1 MEKVIKEGQT
11 QVYADG
17 TIDRQ
22 YGVNTN
28 APYLNMPPQ
37 QLIDIVGVLFSQSG
51 KTTLDGKNGKVVESG
66 PMSDSQVLAILVGM
80 GTPQQLAMS
89 AINAFKGNQTEIT
102 ENNNKQKNHNE
113 MKFTIA
119 ELHENVMKSIEAL
132 KVMNSDNSRVSYS
145 AKNALDILEES
156 LKVFPMRFKNEETE
170 VISEEIENSVNPML
184 KFNIAKSL
192 HSKLASS
199 DWLNPIKE
207 LRSYI
212 TGAYEDTKWS
222 FRVTEAITRT
232 QSQKGKM
239 YEGLVNDLEGL
250 LNESSDSIKSKFSA
264 IAAKNPW
271 SMDCKAILNE
281 MKAEDNKATANGG
294 GTISTILSPVLESEN
309 GLTFHLHGKNY
320 NFDGKTITEAEVKD
334 PRFFD
339 ILEGLG
345 MFKHTNES
353 LVTFGEGNNK
363 TLEYN
368 LSEGTIKLGETD
380 LSNASIIELKE
391 SLMGINFFGYRN
403 QWKIDKVCKF
413 FESVHLLAEMDN
425 FTNITSNQYSNLT
438 LTMINLDEGVYVNKV
453 NSAMHLNE
461 MVFVSSATETVKL
474 VKEFINYDA
483 SPILSERLIAEND
496 EAAKIEKE
504 RSDISDK
511 ISFLEE
517 KKAKVKEAINKLGET
532 EELTEAMNLLEEEI
546 SKFEK
551 SLQETYDKV
560 VLGGNKGDKSK
571 THDGE
576 DYEDEDEKDESAKNE
591 KYDKVVLGG
600 NKGDKSK
607 THDGED
613 YEDDDEK
620 DESVDEDRAEDIADE
635 IKKKGEPKKLKVK
648 SLTEKKSRN
657 DYLNDGFVEAEI
669 NKSGNGLRKGMEVF
683 VSAEDYTSLGDDDKL
698 ECVDP
703 KTGKTTICPKGQ
715 LNVKI

>member
-17 TIDRQ
+17 AIDRQ
-22 YGVNTN
+22 FGINTD

-37 QLIDIVGVLFSQSG
+37 QLIDIVGVLFAQSG
-51 KTTLDGKNGKVVESG
+51 KTKLDGKNGKVVESG

-145 AKNALDILEES
+145 ANNALNILEES

-192 HSKLASS
+192 HSKLAFA

-212 TGAYEDTKWS
+212 NGAYEDTKWS
-222 FRVTEAITRT
+222 FRVTEAIART
-232 QSQKGKM
+232 QTQKGKM
-239 YEGLVNDLEGL
+239 YEGLVNDLESL
-250 LNESSDSIKSKFSA
+250 LTESSDSIKSKFSA

-271 SMDCKAILNE
+271 SMDCKSILNE
-281 MKAEDNKATANGG
+281 MKAEDNKATANGS
-294 GTISTILSPVLESEN
+294 GTISTILSPVLESEK

-334 PRFFD
+334 SRFFD

-345 MFKHTNES
+345 MFKNMNNT
-353 LVTFGEGNNK
+353 LVTFGEGNDR

-368 LSEGTIKLGETD
+368 LTEGTIKLGTKD
-380 LSNASIIELKE
+380 LTNASIIEVKE
-391 SLMGINFFGYRN
+391 SLMALNFFGYRN

-413 FESVHLLAEMDN
+413 FESVDLLAEMDN
-425 FTNITSNQYSNLT
+425 FTNITSNEYKNLS
-438 LTMINLDEGVYVNKV
+438 LTMINVNEGVYVNKV
-453 NSAMHLNE
+453 NSAMHINE
-461 MVFVSSATETVKL
+461 MIFVSSATETVKL

-483 SPILSERLIAEND
+483 SPILSEKLISENN
-496 EAAKIEKE
+496 EVAKVEKT

-532 EELTEAMNLLEEEI
+532 DELTEAMNLLEEEI

-576 DYEDEDEKDESAKNE
+576 DFEEEDEKKEEA
-591 KYDKVVLGG
+591 V
-600 NKGDKSK
+600 
-607 THDGED
+607 
-613 YEDDDEK
+613 
-620 DESVDEDRAEDIADE
+620 
-635 IKKKGEPKKLKVK
+635 
-648 SLTEKKSRN
+648 TEKKSRN

-669 NKSGNGLRKGMEVF
+669 AKNGNGLKKGMEVF
-683 VSAEDYTSLGDDDKL
+683 VSAEDYTSLGDNDQL
-698 ECVDP
+698 ECIDP
-703 KTGKTTICPKGQ
+703 KTGKTTICPKSQ

>member
-1 MEKVIKEGQT
+1 MEKVFKEGQT
-11 QVYADG
+11 QVYSGGA
-17 TIDRQ
+17 IDRQ
-22 YGVNTN
+22 YGVNTD

-37 QLIDIVGVLFSQSG
+37 QLIDIVGVLFAQSG
-51 KTTLDGKNGKVVESG
+51 KTKLDGKNGKVVENG
-66 PMSDSQVLAILVGM
+66 PMTDSQVLSILVGM

-145 AKNALDILEES
+145 ANNALNILEES

-192 HSKLASS
+192 HSKLAFA

-212 TGAYEDTKWS
+212 NGAYEDTKWS
-222 FRVTEAITRT
+222 FRVTEAIART
-232 QSQKGKM
+232 QTQKGKM
-239 YEGLVNDLEGL
+239 YEGLVNDLESL
-250 LNESSDSIKSKFSA
+250 LTESSDSIKSKFSA

-271 SMDCKAILNE
+271 SMDCKSILNE
-281 MKAEDNKATANGG
+281 MKAEDNKATANGS
-294 GTISTILSPVLESEN
+294 GTISTILSPVLESEK

-334 PRFFD
+334 SRFFD

-345 MFKHTNES
+345 MFKNMNNT
-353 LVTFGEGNNK
+353 LVTFGEGNDR

-368 LSEGTIKLGETD
+368 LTEGTIKLGTKD
-380 LSNASIIELKE
+380 LTNASIIEVKE
-391 SLMGINFFGYRN
+391 SLMALNFFGYRN

-413 FESVHLLAEMDN
+413 FESVDLLAEMDN
-425 FTNITSNQYSNLT
+425 FTNITSNEYKNLS
-438 LTMINLDEGVYVNKV
+438 LTMINVNEGVYVNKV
-453 NSAMHLNE
+453 NSAMHINE
-461 MVFVSSATETVKL
+461 MIFVSSATETVKL

-483 SPILSERLIAEND
+483 SPILSEKLISENN
-496 EAAKIEKE
+496 EVAKVEKT

-532 EELTEAMNLLEEEI
+532 DELTEAMNLLEEEI

-576 DYEDEDEKDESAKNE
+576 DFEEEDEKKEEA
-591 KYDKVVLGG
+591 V
-600 NKGDKSK
+600 
-607 THDGED
+607 
-613 YEDDDEK
+613 
-620 DESVDEDRAEDIADE
+620 
-635 IKKKGEPKKLKVK
+635 
-648 SLTEKKSRN
+648 TEKKSRN

-669 NKSGNGLRKGMEVF
+669 AKNGNGLKKGMEVF
-683 VSAEDYTSLGDDDKL
+683 VSAEDYTSLGDNDQL
-698 ECVDP
+698 ECIDP
-703 KTGKTTICPKGQ
+703 KTGKTTICPKSQ

>member
-11 QVYADG
+11 QVYTGGA
-17 TIDRQ
+17 IDRQ
-22 YGVNTN
+22 YGVNTD
-28 APYLNMPPQ
+28 APYLNAPPQ
-37 QLIDIVGVLFSQSG
+37 QLIDIVGVLFTQSG
-51 KTTLDGKNGKVVESG
+51 KTKLDGKNGKVVESG
-66 PMSDSQVLAILVGM
+66 PMTDSQVLSILVGM

-102 ENNNKQKNHNE
+102 ENNNKQKNHNK

-132 KVMNSDNSRVSYS
+132 KVMDSDQSRVSYS
-145 AKNALDILEES
+145 AKNALDILQES
-156 LKVFPMRFKNEETE
+156 LKAFPMRFKNEETE

-184 KFNIAKSL
+184 KFNIAKDL
-192 HSKLASS
+192 HRSLASAE
-199 DWLNPIKE
+199 WLNPIKE
-207 LRSYI
+207 LRAYI
-212 TGAYEDTKWS
+212 TGAYQDTKWS
-222 FRVTEAITRT
+222 FRVTEAIART
-232 QSQKGKM
+232 QTQNGKM
-239 YEGLVNDLEGL
+239 YEGLVNDLESL
-250 LNESSDSIKSKFSA
+250 LTESSDTIKSKFSA

-271 SMDCKAILNE
+271 SIDCKAILNE
-281 MKAEDNKATANGG
+281 MKAEDNKATENGG

-320 NFDGKTITEAEVKD
+320 NFDGKKITEAEVKD

-345 MFKHTNES
+345 MFKNMNNT
-353 LVTFGEGNNK
+353 LVTFGEGNDK

-368 LSEGTIKLGETD
+368 LTEGTLMLGKTD
-380 LSNASIIELKE
+380 LTNASIIEVKE
-391 SLMGINFFGYRN
+391 SLMALNFFGYRN
-403 QWKIDKVCKF
+403 QWKNDKVCKF
-413 FESVHLLAEMDN
+413 FESIDLLAEMDN
-425 FTNITSNQYSNLT
+425 FTNITSSNYKNLS
-438 LTMINLDEGVYVNKV
+438 LTMINVDEGVYVNKV

-461 MVFVSSATETVKL
+461 MVFLSSATETVKL

-496 EAAKIEKE
+496 SAALVEKT

-551 SLQETYDKV
+551 SLQETYDRV

-571 THDGE
+571 TKEGDE
-576 DYEDEDEKDESAKNE
+576 DYEDEEKKDEA
-591 KYDKVVLGG
+591 YDRVVLGG

-607 THDGED
+607 TKKGDED
-613 YEDDDEK
+613 YEDEEKK
-620 DESVDEDRAEDIADE
+620 DEAV
-635 IKKKGEPKKLKVK
+635 
-648 SLTEKKSRN
+648 TEKKSRN
-657 DYLNDGFVEAEI
+657 DYLNDGFVEAEVI
-669 NKSGNGLRKGMEVF
+669 KTGNGLKKGAEVM
-683 VSAEDYTSLGDDDKL
+683 VSAEDYTSLGDDDQL
-698 ECVDP
+698 EVMDL
-703 KTGKTTICPKGQ
+703 KSGKSTICPKSQ
-715 LNVKI
+715 LSVKI

>member
-11 QVYADG
+11 QVYMG
-17 TIDRQ
+17 GGIDRQ
-22 YGVNTN
+22 YGVNTD
-28 APYLNMPPQ
+28 APYLNTPPQ

-51 KTTLDGKNGKVVESG
+51 KTKLDGKNGKVVEGG
-66 PMSDSQVLAILVGM
+66 PMTDSQVLTILVGM

-89 AINAFKGNQTEIT
+89 AINAFKGNQIEIT

-132 KVMNSDNSRVSYS
+132 KVMNSDNSRVSYT
-145 AKNALDILEES
+145 ANNALNILEES
-156 LKVFPMRFKNEETE
+156 LKAFPMRFKNEETE
-170 VISEEIENSVNPML
+170 VISEEIENNVNPML
-184 KFNIAKSL
+184 KFTIAKQL
-192 HSKLASS
+192 HRDLASS
-199 DWLNPIKE
+199 DWINPIRE

-212 TGAYEDTKWS
+212 TGAYTDTKWS
-222 FRVTEAITRT
+222 FRIAEAVSRT
-232 QSQKGKM
+232 QTQKGKM
-239 YEGLVNDLEGL
+239 FEGLVNDLEGL
-250 LNESSDSIKSKFSA
+250 LTESSDSIKAKFSS

-281 MKAEDNKATANGG
+281 MKAEDNKASSNGG
-294 GTISTILSPVLESEN
+294 GHISTILSPVLESEN

-320 NFDGKTITEAEVKD
+320 NFDGKAITETEVKD
-334 PRFFD
+334 ARFFD
-339 ILEGLG
+339 VLEGLG
-345 MFKHTNES
+345 MFKNMNNT
-353 LVTFGEGNNK
+353 LVTFGEGNDR

-368 LSEGTIKLGETD
+368 LTEGTIKLGTND
-380 LSNASIIELKE
+380 LTNASIIELKE
-391 SLMGINFFGYRN
+391 SLMALNFFGYRN

-413 FESVHLLAEMDN
+413 FESVDLLAEMDN
-425 FTNITSNQYSNLT
+425 FTNITSNEFSNLF
-438 LTMINLDEGVYVNKV
+438 LTMINVQEGFYVNKV
-453 NSAMHLNE
+453 NSGMHVNE

-483 SPILSERLIAEND
+483 SPILSEQLIAENN
-496 EAAKIEKE
+496 EVAKVEKE

-576 DYEDEDEKDESAKNE
+576 DFEEEDEKKEEA
-591 KYDKVVLGG
+591 V
-600 NKGDKSK
+600 
-607 THDGED
+607 
-613 YEDDDEK
+613 
-620 DESVDEDRAEDIADE
+620 
-635 IKKKGEPKKLKVK
+635 
-648 SLTEKKSRN
+648 TEKKSRN
-657 DYLNDGFVEAEI
+657 DYLDDGFVEAEI
-669 NKSGNGLRKGMEVF
+669 AKNGNGLKKGMEVM
-683 VSAEDYTSLGDDDKL
+683 VSAEDYTSLGDDDQL
-698 ECVDP
+698 ECINP
-703 KTGKTTICPKGQ
+703 KTGKSTICPKSQ

>member
-11 QVYADG
+11 QVYSG
-17 TIDRQ
+17 GSIDRQ
-22 YGVNTN
+22 YGVNTD

-37 QLIDIVGVLFSQSG
+37 QLIDIVGVLFAQSG
-51 KTTLDGKNGKVVESG
+51 KTKLDGKNGKVVESG
-66 PMSDSQVLAILVGM
+66 PMTDSQVLAILVGM

-145 AKNALDILEES
+145 ANNALNILEES

-192 HSKLASS
+192 HSKLAFA

-212 TGAYEDTKWS
+212 NGAYEDTKWS
-222 FRVTEAITRT
+222 FRVTEAIART
-232 QSQKGKM
+232 QTQKGKM
-239 YEGLVNDLEGL
+239 YEGLVNDLESL
-250 LNESSDSIKSKFSA
+250 LTESSDSIKSKFSA

-271 SMDCKAILNE
+271 SMDCKSILNE
-281 MKAEDNKATANGG
+281 MKAEDNKATANGS
-294 GTISTILSPVLESEN
+294 GTISTILSPVLESEK

-334 PRFFD
+334 SRFFD

-345 MFKHTNES
+345 MFKNMNNT
-353 LVTFGEGNNK
+353 LVTFGEGNDR

-368 LSEGTIKLGETD
+368 LTEGTIKLGTKD
-380 LSNASIIELKE
+380 LTNASIIEVKE
-391 SLMGINFFGYRN
+391 SLMALNFFGYRN

-413 FESVHLLAEMDN
+413 FESVDLLAEMDN
-425 FTNITSNQYSNLT
+425 FTNITSNEYKNLS
-438 LTMINLDEGVYVNKV
+438 LTMINVNEGVYVNKV
-453 NSAMHLNE
+453 NSAMHINE
-461 MVFVSSATETVKL
+461 MIFVSSATETVKL

-483 SPILSERLIAEND
+483 SPILSEKLISENN
-496 EAAKIEKE
+496 EVAKVEKT

-532 EELTEAMNLLEEEI
+532 DELTEAMNLLEEEI

-576 DYEDEDEKDESAKNE
+576 DFEEEDEKKEEA
-591 KYDKVVLGG
+591 V
-600 NKGDKSK
+600 
-607 THDGED
+607 
-613 YEDDDEK
+613 
-620 DESVDEDRAEDIADE
+620 
-635 IKKKGEPKKLKVK
+635 
-648 SLTEKKSRN
+648 TEKKSRN

-669 NKSGNGLRKGMEVF
+669 AKNGNGLKKGMEVF
-683 VSAEDYTSLGDDDKL
+683 VSAEDYTSLGDNDQL
-698 ECVDP
+698 ECIDP
-703 KTGKTTICPKGQ
+703 KTGKTTICPKSQ

>member
-11 QVYADG
+11 QVYSG
-17 TIDRQ
+17 GSIDRQ
-22 YGVNTN
+22 YGVNTD

-37 QLIDIVGVLFSQSG
+37 QLIDIVGVLFAQSG
-51 KTTLDGKNGKVVESG
+51 KTKLDGKNGKVVESG
-66 PMSDSQVLAILVGM
+66 PMTDSQVLAILVGM

-145 AKNALDILEES
+145 AKNALDILQES
-156 LKVFPMRFKNEETE
+156 LKAFPMRFNNEETE

-184 KFNIAKSL
+184 KFNIAKNL
-192 HSKLASS
+192 HKSLASS
-199 DWLNPIKE
+199 DWLNPIRE

-212 TGAYEDTKWS
+212 TGAYADTKWS
-222 FRVTEAITRT
+222 FRVTEAIART
-232 QSQKGKM
+232 QTQKGKM
-239 YEGLVNDLEGL
+239 FEGLVNDLEGL
-250 LNESSDSIKSKFSA
+250 LNESSDTIKSKFSA
-264 IAAKNPW
+264 VAAKNPW

-281 MKAEDNKATANGG
+281 MKAEDNKASENGG
-294 GTISTILSPVLESEN
+294 GNISTILSPVLESEN

-334 PRFFD
+334 ARFFD
-339 ILEGLG
+339 VLEGLG
-345 MFKHTNES
+345 MFKNMNNT
-353 LVTFGEGNNK
+353 LVTFGEGNDR

-368 LSEGTIKLGETD
+368 LTEGTIKLGKTD

-391 SLMGINFFGYRN
+391 SLMALNFFGYRN

-413 FESVHLLAEMDN
+413 FESVDLLAEMDN
-425 FTNITSNQYSNLT
+425 FTNITSTEFDNLF
-438 LTMINLDEGVYVNKV
+438 LTMIGVNEGIYVNKV
-453 NSAMHLNE
+453 NSAMHINE

-483 SPILSERLIAEND
+483 SPILSEKLIAENN
-496 EAAKIEKE
+496 EVAKVEKS

-576 DYEDEDEKDESAKNE
+576 DFEEEDEKKEEA
-591 KYDKVVLGG
+591 V
-600 NKGDKSK
+600 
-607 THDGED
+607 
-613 YEDDDEK
+613 
-620 DESVDEDRAEDIADE
+620 
-635 IKKKGEPKKLKVK
+635 
-648 SLTEKKSRN
+648 TEKKSRN
-657 DYLNDGFVEAEI
+657 DYLNDGYVEAEVA
-669 NKSGNGLRKGMEVF
+669 KSGNGLKRGMEVM
-683 VSAEDYTSLGDDDKL
+683 VSAEDYTSLGDDDQL
-698 ECVDP
+698 EVMDP
-703 KTGKTTICPKGQ
+703 KTGKSTICPKSQ

>member
-11 QVYADG
+11 QVYVDG
-17 TIDRQ
+17 SIEKQ
-22 YGVNTN
+22 AGVNTD
-28 APYLNMPPQ
+28 APYLNAPNQ
-37 QLIDIVGVLFSQSG
+37 QLIDIVGVLFNQSG
-51 KTTLDGKNGKVVESG
+51 KTKLDGKNGKVIESG
-66 PMSDSQVLAILVGM
+66 PMTDSQVLAILVGM
-80 GTPQQLAMS
+80 GIPQQLGMS
-89 AINAFKGNQTEIT
+89 AINAFKGNQIT
-102 ENNNKQKNHNE
+102 ENNNKQKNHNK

-132 KVMNSDNSRVSYS
+132 KEMNSDNSRTSYT
-145 AKNALDILEES
+145 AKNALNILEES
-156 LKVFPMRFKNEETE
+156 LKAFPMRFKNEETE

-184 KFNIAKSL
+184 KFSIAKDL
-192 HSKLASS
+192 HRNLGSS
-199 DWLNPIKE
+199 QWLNPVNE

-212 TGAYEDTKWS
+212 EGAYTDSKWS
-222 FRVTEAITRT
+222 FRISEAIERT
-232 QSQKGKM
+232 KTQRGKL
-239 YEGLVNDLEGL
+239 YEGLVTDLEGL
-250 LNESSDSIKSKFSA
+250 LSESSDSIKSKFSA

-271 SMDCKAILNE
+271 SLDCKSIINE

-294 GTISTILSPVLESEN
+294 GIISTILSPVLESEN

-320 NFDGKTITEAEVKD
+320 NFDGKSITEAEVKD

-339 ILEGLG
+339 VLEGLG
-345 MFKHTNES
+345 MFKNINGT
-353 LVTFGEGNNK
+353 LITFGEGNNK

-368 LSEGTIKLGETD
+368 LSEGTLKLGETD

-391 SLMGINFFGYRN
+391 SLMALNFFGYRN
-403 QWKIDKVCKF
+403 QWKIDNVCKF
-413 FESVHLLAEMDN
+413 FESVDLLAEMDN
-425 FTNITSNQYSNLT
+425 FTNITSNEFTNLF
-438 LTMINLDEGVYVNKV
+438 LTMIAVQEGIYVNKV

-461 MVFVSSATETVKL
+461 MILVESATETVKL

-483 SPILSERLIAEND
+483 SPILSERLIAENN
-496 EAAKIEKE
+496 EVAKIEKE

-517 KKAKVKEAINKLGET
+517 KKTKVKEAIDKLGET

-551 SLQETYDKV
+551 YLQETYDRV

-576 DYEDEDEKDESAKNE
+576 DYEEEDEDK
-591 KYDKVVLGG
+591 
-600 NKGDKSK
+600 
-607 THDGED
+607 
-613 YEDDDEK
+613 K
-620 DESVDEDRAEDIADE
+620 DESVDEDRAEDIEDE
-635 IKKKGEPKKLKVK
+635 LKKKGEPKKLNVK

-669 NKSGNGLRKGMEVF
+669 NKNGNGLRKGQEVM
-683 VSAEDYTSLGDDDKL
+683 VSAEDYTSLGDNDSL
-698 ECVDP
+698 ECIDP
-703 KTGKTTICPKGQ
+703 KSGKTTICPKGQ

>member
-11 QVYADG
+11 QVYSG
-17 TIDRQ
+17 GSIDRQ
-22 YGVNTN
+22 YGVNTD

-37 QLIDIVGVLFSQSG
+37 QLIDIVGVLFAQSG
-51 KTTLDGKNGKVVESG
+51 KTKLDGKNGKVVESG
-66 PMSDSQVLAILVGM
+66 PMTDSQVLAILVGM

-145 AKNALDILEES
+145 AKNALDILQES
-156 LKVFPMRFKNEETE
+156 LKAFPMRFNNEETE

-184 KFNIAKSL
+184 KFNIAKNL
-192 HSKLASS
+192 HKSLASS
-199 DWLNPIKE
+199 DWLNPIRE

-212 TGAYEDTKWS
+212 TGAYADTKWS
-222 FRVTEAITRT
+222 FRVTEAIART
-232 QSQKGKM
+232 QTQKGKM
-239 YEGLVNDLEGL
+239 FEGLVNDLEGL
-250 LNESSDSIKSKFSA
+250 LNESSDTIKSKFSA
-264 IAAKNPW
+264 VAAKNPW

-281 MKAEDNKATANGG
+281 MKAEDNKASENGG
-294 GTISTILSPVLESEN
+294 GNISTILSPVLESEN

-334 PRFFD
+334 ARFFD
-339 ILEGLG
+339 VLEGLG
-345 MFKHTNES
+345 MFKNMNNT
-353 LVTFGEGNNK
+353 LVTFGEGNDR

-368 LSEGTIKLGETD
+368 LTEGTIKLGKTD

-391 SLMGINFFGYRN
+391 SLMALNFFGYRN

-413 FESVHLLAEMDN
+413 FESVDLLAEMDN
-425 FTNITSNQYSNLT
+425 FTNITSTEFDNLF
-438 LTMINLDEGVYVNKV
+438 LTMIGVNEGIYVNKV
-453 NSAMHLNE
+453 NSAMHINE

-483 SPILSERLIAEND
+483 SPILSEKLIAENN
-496 EAAKIEKE
+496 EVAKVEKS

-517 KKAKVKEAINKLGET
+517 KKAKVKEAIDKLGET

-576 DYEDEDEKDESAKNE
+576 DFEEEDEKKEEA
-591 KYDKVVLGG
+591 V
-600 NKGDKSK
+600 
-607 THDGED
+607 
-613 YEDDDEK
+613 
-620 DESVDEDRAEDIADE
+620 
-635 IKKKGEPKKLKVK
+635 
-648 SLTEKKSRN
+648 TEKKSRN
-657 DYLNDGFVEAEI
+657 DYLNDGYVEAEVA
-669 NKSGNGLRKGMEVF
+669 KSGNGLKRGMEVM
-683 VSAEDYTSLGDDDKL
+683 VSAEDYTSLGDDDQL
-698 ECVDP
+698 EVMDP
-703 KTGKTTICPKGQ
+703 KTGKSTICPKSQ

>member
-11 QVYADG
+11 QVYMG
-17 TIDRQ
+17 GGIDRQ
-22 YGVNTN
+22 YGVNTD
-28 APYLNMPPQ
+28 APYLNTPPQ

-51 KTTLDGKNGKVVESG
+51 KTKLDGKNGKVVEGG
-66 PMSDSQVLAILVGM
+66 PMTDSQVLTILVGM

-89 AINAFKGNQTEIT
+89 AINAFKGNQIEIT

-132 KVMNSDNSRVSYS
+132 KVMNSDNSRVSYT
-145 AKNALDILEES
+145 ANNALNILEES
-156 LKVFPMRFKNEETE
+156 LKAFPMRFKNEETE
-170 VISEEIENSVNPML
+170 VISEEIENNVNPML
-184 KFNIAKSL
+184 KFTIAKQL
-192 HSKLASS
+192 HRDLASS
-199 DWLNPIKE
+199 DWINPIRE

-212 TGAYEDTKWS
+212 TGAYTDTKWS
-222 FRVTEAITRT
+222 FRIAEAVSRT
-232 QSQKGKM
+232 QTQKGKM
-239 YEGLVNDLEGL
+239 FEGLVNDLEGL
-250 LNESSDSIKSKFSA
+250 LTESSDSIKAKFSS

-281 MKAEDNKATANGG
+281 MKAEDNKASSNGG
-294 GTISTILSPVLESEN
+294 GHISTILSPVLESEN

-320 NFDGKTITEAEVKD
+320 NFDGKAITETEVKD
-334 PRFFD
+334 ARFFD
-339 ILEGLG
+339 VLEGLG
-345 MFKHTNES
+345 MFKNMNNT
-353 LVTFGEGNNK
+353 LVTFGEGNDR

-368 LSEGTIKLGETD
+368 LTEGTIKLGNTD

-391 SLMGINFFGYRN
+391 SLMALNFFGYRN

-413 FESVHLLAEMDN
+413 FESVDLLAEMDN
-425 FTNITSNQYSNLT
+425 FTNITSNEFSNLF
-438 LTMINLDEGVYVNKV
+438 LTMINVQEGFYVNKV
-453 NSAMHLNE
+453 NSGMHVNE

-483 SPILSERLIAEND
+483 SPILSEQLIAENN
-496 EAAKIEKE
+496 EVAKVEKE

-576 DYEDEDEKDESAKNE
+576 DFEEEDEKKEEA
-591 KYDKVVLGG
+591 V
-600 NKGDKSK
+600 
-607 THDGED
+607 
-613 YEDDDEK
+613 
-620 DESVDEDRAEDIADE
+620 
-635 IKKKGEPKKLKVK
+635 
-648 SLTEKKSRN
+648 TEKKSRN

-669 NKSGNGLRKGMEVF
+669 AKNGNGLKKGMEVM
-683 VSAEDYTSLGDDDKL
+683 VSAEDYTSLGDDDQL
-698 ECVDP
+698 ECINP
-703 KTGKTTICPKGQ
+703 KTGKSTICPKSQ

>member
-11 QVYADG
+11 QVYVDG
-17 TIDRQ
+17 AIERQ
-22 YGVNTN
+22 AGVNTD
-28 APYLNMPPQ
+28 APYLNTPNQ
-37 QLIDIVGVLFSQSG
+37 QLIDIVGVLFNQSG
-51 KTTLDGKNGKVVESG
+51 KTKLDGKNGKVVESG
-66 PMSDSQVLAILVGM
+66 PMTDSQVLAILVGM
-80 GTPQQLAMS
+80 GIPQQLGMS
-89 AINAFKGNQTEIT
+89 AINAFKGNQIT
-102 ENNNKQKNHNE
+102 ENNNKQKNHNK

-119 ELHENVMKSIEAL
+119 ELHENVMKSITAL
-132 KVMNSDNSRVSYS
+132 KEMDSDKSRVSYT
-145 AKNALDILEES
+145 AKNALNILEES
-156 LKVFPMRFKNEETE
+156 LKAFPMRFKNEETE

-184 KFNIAKSL
+184 KFNIAKNL
-192 HSKLASS
+192 HRDLSSS

-212 TGAYEDTKWS
+212 EGSYQDSKWS
-222 FRVTEAITRT
+222 FRISEAITRT
-232 QSQKGKM
+232 QSQRGKM
-239 YEGLVNDLEGL
+239 YEGLVNDLETL
-250 LNESSDSIKSKFSA
+250 LTESSDNIKSKFSA
-264 IAAKNPW
+264 IAAKNSW
-271 SMDCKAILNE
+271 SLDCKAILNE

-320 NFDGKTITEAEVKD
+320 NFDGKTITETEVKD
-334 PRFFD
+334 SRFFD
-339 ILEGLG
+339 VLEGLG
-345 MFKHTNES
+345 MFKNMNGT

-368 LSEGTIKLGETD
+368 LTEGTIKLGETD

-391 SLMGINFFGYRN
+391 SLMALNFFGYRN
-403 QWKIDKVCKF
+403 QWKIDNVCRF
-413 FESVHLLAEMDN
+413 FESADLLAEMDN
-425 FTNITSNQYSNLT
+425 FTNITSTEFTNLF
-438 LTMINLDEGVYVNKV
+438 LTMIGVQEGIYVNKV

-461 MVFVSSATETVKL
+461 MVFVPSATEAVKL

-483 SPILSERLIAEND
+483 SPILSERLISEND
-496 EAAKIEKE
+496 EVAKVEKE

-576 DYEDEDEKDESAKNE
+576 DYEDEDEKKEEA
-591 KYDKVVLGG
+591 V
-600 NKGDKSK
+600 
-607 THDGED
+607 
-613 YEDDDEK
+613 
-620 DESVDEDRAEDIADE
+620 
-635 IKKKGEPKKLKVK
+635 
-648 SLTEKKSRN
+648 TEKKSRN

-669 NKSGNGLRKGMEVF
+669 NKNGNGLRKGQEVM
-683 VSAEDYTSLGDDDKL
+683 VSAEDYTSLGDDDSL
-698 ECVDP
+698 ECINP
-703 KTGKTTICPKGQ
+703 KTGKSTICPKGQ